1 MILVFKYGI
10 IIIYLKSKKGGQK
23 MKVAVCDD
31 DRAII
36 EQIEEYIE
44 IIHDK
49 SLEYEVFFCAEEL
62 QRYITGVDTNFDVYI
77 LDIEMKEMSGIDFAK
92 KLREKNVNAL
102 IIFITSHPRYVFD
115 VFETITFDC
124 IEKPLTLETLKR
136 VLEKT
141 KRYLGVAEKSFVFS
155 YRKNNYSV
163 AFSNISYLEK
173 EGRKVWIYTTSDKKY
188 QCNMTLV
195 EIWSQLDTE
204 IFGMLNKS
212 LIVNISKIEGI
223 IGENV
228 ALQDG
233 KMLYVSRD
241 YRKEIKKKHLD
252 YLRGQV

>member
-1 MILVFKYGI
+1 
-10 IIIYLKSKKGGQK
+10 

-62 QRYITGVDTNFDVYI
+62 QRYVTEQDVNFDVFI

-92 KLREKNVNAL
+92 RLREKNVNAL
-102 IIFITSHPRYVFD
+102 IIFMTSYSQYVFD
-115 VFETITFDC
+115 VFEMITFDF
-124 IEKPLTLETLKR
+124 IEKPLTFEKMKKI
-136 VLEKT
+136 LEKI
-141 KRYLGVAEKSFVFS
+141 KNYLGIARKSFVFS

-204 IFGMLNKS
+204 TFGLLNKS

-223 IGENV
+223 MGESV
-228 ALQDG
+228 VLQGG
-233 KMLYVSRD
+233 KRLYVSRD
-241 YRKEIKKKHLD
+241 YKKELKKKDLE

>member
-1 MILVFKYGI
+1 
-10 IIIYLKSKKGGQK
+10 

-49 SLEYEVFFCAEEL
+49 SMEYEVFFCAEEL
-62 QRYITGVDTNFDVYI
+62 QRYISEQDANFDVFI

-92 KLREKNVNAL
+92 RLRKKNVNAL
-102 IIFITSHPRYVFD
+102 IIFMTSHPRYVFD
-115 VFETITFDC
+115 VFETITFDF
-124 IEKPLTLETLKR
+124 IEKPLTFEKMKK

-141 KRYLGVAEKSFVFS
+141 KKYLGVEKKSFVFS
-155 YRKNNYSV
+155 YRKNNYNI

-173 EGRKVWIYTTSDKKY
+173 EGRKVWVYTTDEKRY
-188 QCNMTLV
+188 QCNMTLL

-204 IFGMLNKS
+204 TFGLLNKS
-212 LIVNISKIEGI
+212 LIVNISKIVGI

-228 ALQDG
+228 VLQDG
-233 KMLYVSRD
+233 RMLYISRD
-241 YRKEIKKKHLD
+241 YRKELKKKHLH

>member
-1 MILVFKYGI
+1 MNLVFKYGI
-10 IIIYLKSKKGGQK
+10 IIALLKVKEGQK
-23 MKVAVCDD
+23 MKIAVCDD

-62 QRYITGVDTNFDVYI
+62 QRYITEQDTNFDVFI

-92 KLREKNVNAL
+92 RLREKNVNAL
-102 IIFITSHPRYVFD
+102 IIFMTGHSRYVFD
-115 VFETITFDC
+115 VFETITFDF
-124 IEKPLTLETLKR
+124 IEKPLTLERLKR
-136 VLEKT
+136 ILEKT
-141 KRYLGVAEKSFVFS
+141 KKYLGAVEKSFVFS

-204 IFGMLNKS
+204 TFGLLNKS

-223 IGENV
+223 MGESV
-228 ALQDG
+228 VLQGG
-233 KMLYVSRD
+233 KQLYVSRD
-241 YRKEIKKKHLD
+241 YKKELKKKHLD

>member
-1 MILVFKYGI
+1 
-10 IIIYLKSKKGGQK
+10 

-62 QRYITGVDTNFDVYI
+62 QRYVTEQDVNFDVFI

-92 KLREKNVNAL
+92 RLREKNVNAL
-102 IIFITSHPRYVFD
+102 IIFMTSYSQYVFD
-115 VFETITFDC
+115 VFEMITFD
-124 IEKPLTLETLKR
+124 
-136 VLEKT
+136 
-141 KRYLGVAEKSFVFS
+141 
-155 YRKNNYSV
+155 
-163 AFSNISYLEK
+163 
-173 EGRKVWIYTTSDKKY
+173 
-188 QCNMTLV
+188 MTLV

-204 IFGMLNKS
+204 TFGLLNKS

-223 IGENV
+223 MGESV
-228 ALQDG
+228 VLQGG
-233 KMLYVSRD
+233 KRLYVSRD
-241 YRKEIKKKHLD
+241 YKKELKKKHLD

>member
-1 MILVFKYGI
+1 MRI
-10 IIIYLKSKKGGQK
+10 
-23 MKVAVCDD
+23 AVCDD

-92 KLREKNVNAL
+92 KLRQKNVNSL
-102 IIFITSHPRYVFD
+102 IIFMTSHSQYVFD
-115 VFETITFDC
+115 VFETITFDF
-124 IEKPLTLETLKR
+124 IEKPLTLERLKG

-141 KRYLGVAEKSFVFS
+141 KKYLGETKKTFVFS
-155 YRKNNYSV
+155 YRKNNYTI

-173 EGRKVWIYTTSDKKY
+173 EGRKVWIYTIDDKKY
-188 QCNMTLV
+188 QCNMTLR

-204 IFGMLNKS
+204 IFDMLNKS